1 MEINNDKTLTATI
14 CWDKTQMLL
23 KGCTDQIP
31 TWQPKALCSFLP
43 TFIRPPKTLPSWRER
58 AVSLSAAL
66 PTGLLLQERKERKKK
81 ISTQKLMARAVC
93 CYIPFFNN
101 FECISGHW
109 HFNKM
114 SEYLLYQTPWYLRLT
129 WFPLGCSQSLWNCL
143 RLQQLQ
149 GRPLREIEN
158 SHTEWTSERQR
169 TPSRIQ
175 RNPKLNWK
183 G

>member
-1 MEINNDKTLTATI
+1 MATQSTLLISAHFYQAPQ
-14 CWDKTQMLL
+14 DSSQL
-23 KGCTDQIP
+23 KREGCQLVSSTP
-31 TWQPKALCSFLP
+31 NR
-43 TFIRPPKTLPSWRER
+43 FITSGEK
-58 AVSLSAAL
+58 
-66 PTGLLLQERKERKKK
+66 RKKKK

-169 TPSRIQ
+169 TPSRVQ